1 MSSSNRLR
9 TWQILIVSLLALSA
23 VALLAGVWLLSK
35 ASGNS
40 AIGTAAT
47 QTPIVEDTVTA
58 TPRSTATPFLPQPTD
73 TATLTLTP
81 SPTAT
86 RTRKPTRTASAT
98 PSETP
103 LPSPT
108 ETPEGGLPPS
118 ASVTGV
124 YGYMQSHNLS
134 CESRSA
140 VDWARY
146 YGVNIG
152 EDEFQAS
159 LPLAMN
165 PNHGFVGNVDDAM
178 GQIPPLSYGV
188 YSAPVAKTLQT
199 YGLDAVAHKGY
210 TFRQVKEQVAS
221 GNPVIVWVIGNTWT
235 GYSVPYTLPN
245 GRDILVAPFEHT
257 AIVVGYDEYGV
268 TLVDNAYVYW
278 RSTAAFLDS
287 WGVLGNMAVTTR

>member
-1 MSSSNRLR
+1 MSSSNHLR
-9 TWQILIVSLLALSA
+9 TWQILVVILLALSA
-23 VALLAGVWLLSK
+23 LALLAGVWLLSRSP
-35 ASGNS
+35 ASLVFS
-40 AIGTAAT
+40 TSST
-47 QTPIVEDTVTA
+47 RTA
-58 TPRSTATPFLPQPTD
+58 TIENTTTTVPAETATPFLPQPTD
-73 TATLTLTP
+73 TATLTP
-81 SPTAT
+81 SPSPT
-86 RTRKPTRTASAT
+86 RTRKPTRTATST
-98 PSETP
+98 PTETP

-146 YGVNIG
+146 YGVEIG

-159 LPLAMN
+159 LPLARN
-165 PNHGFVGNVDDAM
+165 PNLGFVGRVDDAM
-178 GQIPPLSYGV
+178 GQIPPSSYGV
-188 YSAPVAKTLQT
+188 YAPPVAKTLQT
-199 YGLDAVAHKGY
+199 YGLDAAAHKGY
-210 TFRQVKEQVAS
+210 TFRQIKEQIAS

-235 GYSVPYTLPN
+235 GYAVPYTLPS
-245 GRDILVAPFEHT
+245 GREILVAPFEHT

-287 WGVLGNMAVTTR
+287 WGVLGNMAVTMR